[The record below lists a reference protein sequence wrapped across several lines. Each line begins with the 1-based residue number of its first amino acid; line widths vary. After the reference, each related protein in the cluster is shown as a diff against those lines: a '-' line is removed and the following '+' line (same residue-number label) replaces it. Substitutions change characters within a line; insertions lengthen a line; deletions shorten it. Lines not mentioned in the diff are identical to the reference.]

1 MSNGVQLDFTTKE
14 TAARMSEEI
23 ERQSK
28 QRQTPLTPKS
38 NPEAEPPQGASP
50 YDKDKKISPFGI
62 LNKDLQKALNNW
74 EILTEE
80 MTQKIS
86 PEEEQLKDVKR
97 LLGELKAKLAE
108 FGD

>member
-1 MSNGVQLDFTTKE
+1 MNDSQEDLN
-14 TAARMSEEI
+14 SE
-23 ERQSK
+23 R
-28 QRQTPLTPKS
+28 
-38 NPEAEPPQGASP
+38 EAPQGTARE
-50 YDKDKKISPFGI
+50 DKAKTSSPFGL

-74 EILTEE
+74 EVLTEE

-86 PEEEQLKDVKR
+86 PEEEQLKDLKR